1 MTLPVSVASN
11 VMAVAGA
18 QQHTVFAKS
27 DGTLW
32 AAGRNGYGQLGDGT
46 KTDRDLPVRVPG
58 VTVASLGSA
67 TLSLHSLMIGLFAPD
82 FSPMADQYVAA
93 GHPADLTPNMTGGT
107 EPITYQWQRNGSDIG
122 GATTRSYAI
131 PSVEWPSNAG
141 TYTCNAAGPGGTNS
155 VSATLYVIP
164 SIDQQPSGKVA
175 VKGES
180 ASLSVTA
187 SGMPDL
193 GYQWMKD
200 GVMLAGRTGT
210 SINFD
215 SLQITNCGSYHV
227 VVIGG
232 SGIAISQSAI
242 ISFRTTPVQAW
253 GYNAM
258 GQLGNGN
265 TNDQPA
271 PISIMAG
278 GVAAAVGEG
287 HSLFVDGDGTL
298 WAMGQADYGQLG
310 NGSAASTNRPVS
322 VASNVVAVAA
332 GMYHSLFLT
341 ADGALWGMGKNATGQ
356 LGNGTTGN
364 TNRPITVA
372 SNVVAISAGVNHS
385 LFLKND
391 GTLWGMG
398 NSVYG
403 QLGISST
410 LTPGCVT
417 TNVVAIS
424 AGGFHSMFL
433 RSDGGLWVMG
443 NNSFFQLGLGP
454 VAQQSTPVFLTNGV
468 AGVCAGQYNSLFVRN
483 DGTLWGAGYNS
494 GGMLGFLPVNSSTNR
509 PTCIASNVVA
519 SAARAGHTSFVLA
532 DGTLWSLGKNEY
544 GQFGSGLADTNT
556 HISPVQT
563 VGLTVAALA
572 TGHAA
577 YHSLAV
583 AEMISLPQLVP
594 MADQTVLVGD
604 PASFTL
610 NATNGTGPFTY
621 QWQLDGSEIAGA
633 TTSVYSI
640 AAAAQADAGIY
651 IGLVTGPAGT
661 VTNSATLTVHA
672 LPEVTA
678 WPVAASIVYGQT
690 LASSLLTGGAATPE
704 GSFDWTTPA
713 TALDSGTYD
722 QSVTFTPMDTGSYA
736 TTNRTVSIT
745 VAKATPSVTNW
756 PTAGVIMLGQA
767 LSASAITGGSAS
779 VPGGFAFAT
788 SAATPPVGNN
798 VQSVVFFP
806 DAGTNYLSV
815 TGSVAVVVIASPTAT
830 TVVASGITSTG
841 ATLNGSVNPGGAA
854 GAIFQYGNST
864 NMAEWFVGTLAGSGT
879 AGSVDGTGVE
889 AQVRFPAGVA
899 VDSSGNVYVAE
910 SPKIRKVTPSG
921 VVTTLAGSTSG
932 YADGTNTAAMF
943 FNPQGLAV
951 DSSGNVYVGDTGNN
965 RIRKVT
971 DAGVV
976 TTLAGTSAWGFAD
989 GTATAAR
996 FNQPFSVA
1004 VDSSGNV
1011 YVGDAGNNRIR
1022 KVTDA
1027 GVVTT
1032 LAGTNTAGFA
1042 DGTGGAAQFNSPRG
1056 LVVDSA
1062 GTIYVADFNN
1072 NRIRKVTT
1080 AGVVTTLA
1088 GSGTVGSAD
1097 GPGLAARF
1105 DSPNTLALDASGILY
1120 VGEGGSR
1127 RIRRVTSDGMVTTI
1141 VSAPSGYADGF
1152 GMAAKLTSAMGVA
1165 VDASG
1170 NVYVA
1175 DYGNQRVRKILP
1187 PSLLTLAAQS
1197 DLTGTIGTPVSTT
1210 LSGLAPET
1218 TYYFRSVGTN
1228 IAGTAYGAM
1237 LSFTTLSTNAVL
1249 NNLVLSAGTLGPDF
1263 ASNTVSY
1270 TTTVSNEVS
1279 SLTAT
1284 ATLAQTNAVLKV
1296 NGTTVASGVASSEIS
1311 LEVGTNTLS
1320 IAVTAQDGVALS
1332 GTTGCHD

>member
-1 MTLPVSVASN
+1 MKTRIRGTVLITLSAEKSPLKKTMNTSQTVLPYVRPTAGVFRNLFLLMAAVLGLWAFSGWAAPDPLVITNQPVSQVVAIGQSVTISVGNTGVSPYRYQWMRDGVLLPARSSSSISFNSFQYTNCGTYQVVISNVSGIVISRPASLTITNMELYGWGHNSYGELGNGTTVDVSRPIRIAADVVAVGGGYTTWFVKSDGVLWGVGKNGSGQLGNGTNRNATLPVAIATNVVAVGGTDHCLFTKSDGILWGMGANSFGQLGNGSNSSTNLPIRVATNVVSAAVGNGHSLFVKGDGTLWVMGNNTYGQLGNGSYTHTNRPISIASNVVAVAAGMDHALFLKSDKTLWGMGRTSYGQLGNGLSAEPQTETSTNRPILIATNVVGMAGGGAQTMFLKADGTLWGVGSGALTIGAGSLSGWMTLPVSVASN

-232 SGIAISQSAI
+232 SGIAISQPAI
-242 ISFRTTPVQAW
+242 ISFSTTPVQAW

-661 VTNSATLTVHA
+661 VTNSATLTVHV

-713 TALDSGTYD
+713 TALDSGTFD
-722 QSVTFTPMDTGSYA
+722 QAVTFTPMDTGSYA

-756 PTAGVIMLGQA
+756 PTAGVILLGQA
-767 LSASAITGGSAS
+767 LSASAITGGSPS

-788 SAATPPVGNN
+788 PAATPPVGSN

-830 TVVASGITSTG
+830 T
-841 ATLNGSVNPGGAA
+841 
-854 GAIFQYGNST
+854 
-864 NMAEWFVGTLAGSGT
+864 
-879 AGSVDGTGVE
+879 
-889 AQVRFPAGVA
+889 
-899 VDSSGNVYVAE
+899 
-910 SPKIRKVTPSG
+910 
-921 VVTTLAGSTSG
+921 
-932 YADGTNTAAMF
+932 
-943 FNPQGLAV
+943 
-951 DSSGNVYVGDTGNN
+951 
-965 RIRKVT
+965 
-971 DAGVV
+971 
-976 TTLAGTSAWGFAD
+976 
-989 GTATAAR
+989 
-996 FNQPFSVA
+996 
-1004 VDSSGNV
+1004 
-1011 YVGDAGNNRIR
+1011 
-1022 KVTDA
+1022 
-1027 GVVTT
+1027 
-1032 LAGTNTAGFA
+1032 
-1042 DGTGGAAQFNSPRG
+1042 
-1056 LVVDSA
+1056 
-1062 GTIYVADFNN
+1062 
-1072 NRIRKVTT
+1072 
-1080 AGVVTTLA
+1080 
-1088 GSGTVGSAD
+1088 
-1097 GPGLAARF
+1097 LAATRF
-1105 DSPNTLALDASGILY
+1105 
-1120 VGEGGSR
+1120 
-1127 RIRRVTSDGMVTTI
+1127 
-1141 VSAPSGYADGF
+1141 SAQWR
-1152 GMAAKLTSAMGVA
+1152 L
-1165 VDASG
+1165 
-1170 NVYVA
+1170 
-1175 DYGNQRVRKILP
+1175 
-1187 PSLLTLAAQS
+1187 
-1197 DLTGTIGTPVSTT
+1197 
-1210 LSGLAPET
+1210 
-1218 TYYFRSVGTN
+1218 
-1228 IAGTAYGAM
+1228 
-1237 LSFTTLSTNAVL
+1237 
-1249 NNLVLSAGTLGPDF
+1249 
-1263 ASNTVSY
+1263 
-1270 TTTVSNEVS
+1270 
-1279 SLTAT
+1279 
-1284 ATLAQTNAVLKV
+1284 
-1296 NGTTVASGVASSEIS
+1296 
-1311 LEVGTNTLS
+1311 
-1320 IAVTAQDGVALS
+1320 
-1332 GTTGCHD
+1332 